1 VTDPASGNGHRP
13 ELPRPGTGRRRSM
26 FILALLVLGLPL
38 AFVIRSAT
46 DDGWRQVTSV
56 DVFEER
62 DVIYLPDAH
71 VFVVDEDPP
80 LAFSAASPHLG
91 RGDPVAYCEESE
103 TFMEVHGSL
112 WNRLGYYLDGP
123 APRGLDRIA
132 IRVRNRFIEI
142 KPSIVTE
149 GAPRGAGP
157 ELGPTGPFCTFNQPN
172 DGADGF
178 VDVSPLPSP
187 SSA

>member
-1 VTDPASGNGHRP
+1 VSDWASGNGHRDD
-13 ELPRPGTGRRRSM
+13 LPPRGTGRRRSLL
-26 FILALLVLGLPL
+26 ILALLVLGLPL
-38 AFVIRSAT
+38 AFVIRTAT

-56 DVFEER
+56 AVLEER

-71 VFVVDEDPP
+71 VFLVAEDPP

-91 RGDPVAYCEESE
+91 RGDPVAYCAESE

-132 IRVRNRFIEI
+132 IRIRNRFIEI

-157 ELGPTGPFCTFNQPN
+157 KLGPTGLYCTFNQPSE
-172 DGADGF
+172 GADGF
-178 VDVSPLPSP
+178 IEFSPLPSP